1 MNKILLAAWL
11 LSGATCLG
19 AKVRLPALMGD
30 NMVLQQQTEVK
41 LWGKATPNAM
51 VRITPSWDGQERLTT
66 ADGQGNWLARVH
78 TPQAGYTAYD
88 ISFDDGDGAVK
99 VENILMGEVWL
110 ASGQSN
116 MEMPLK
122 GFAGCCIRGGIDEA
136 ISSAS
141 VKGVR
146 MFNVPK
152 RQSYEPLTEC
162 EGRWMLPSVEDTPEF
177 SATAWYFARSVSD
190 ALGIP
195 VGIVNCSYGGA
206 RVESWTNR
214 KLLEGYPDISLK
226 PADIEAC
233 KSWERPLLMYN
244 GMLKAVQNYTIKG
257 IIWYQGCSNVGR
269 HDTYA
274 QRLANMVELWRRE
287 WGEGE
292 IPFYFVEIAP
302 YQYDESQQHE
312 QAAYL
317 REAQFR
323 AQALIPNSAMISTN
337 DLVEPYE
344 RHNIHPREKQKV
356 GRRLSYL
363 ALNLTYGMKHIC
375 CYGPQYKSHVIKG
388 AEAWVSF
395 DHLEMGLCRNY
406 MLEGFEVAGADRV
419 FHPADKVWVHWQT
432 NEVVVSSQAVPTPV
446 AVRYCFHDFQPGTL
460 IGGNELP
467 AVPFRTDNW

>member
-1 MNKILLAAWL
+1 MKKILLAAAL
-11 LSGATCLG
+11 LLG
-19 AKVRLPALMGD
+19 GTLAAKVKLPTLMGD

-41 LWGKATPNAM
+41 LWGQAKPHST
-51 VRITPSWDGQERLTT
+51 VRITPSWSGQTLQTQADAQGCWLTQV
-66 ADGQGNWLARVH
+66 A
-78 TPQAGYTAYD
+78 TPQAGYTPYD

-99 VENILMGEVWL
+99 IQNVLIGEVWL

-122 GFAGCCIRGGIDEA
+122 GFAGCCIRGGMDEA
-136 ISSAS
+136 IASAQ

-162 EGRWMLPSVEDTPEF
+162 DGRWMLPSVYNTPEF
-177 SATAWYFARSVSD
+177 SATAWFFARSVSD

-214 KLLEGYPDISLK
+214 ELLETYPDISLK
-226 PADIEAC
+226 PADVEAC

-257 IIWYQGCSNVGR
+257 IIWYQGCSNVGH

-302 YQYDESQQHE
+302 YQYGDSSQSN
-312 QAAYL
+312 QAAFL

-323 AQALIPNSAMISTN
+323 AQSLIPNSAMISTN
-337 DLVEPYE
+337 DLVESYE
-344 RHNIHPREKQKV
+344 RHNIHPREKQTV

-375 CYGPQYKSHVIKG
+375 CFGPQYKSHTIQGKEV
-388 AEAWVSF
+388 WVSF

-406 MLEGFEVAGADRV
+406 MLEGFEVAGSDRV
-419 FHPADKVWVHWQT
+419 FHPADQVRLNWQT
-432 NEVVVSSQAVPTPV
+432 NEVVVSCEAVAQPV
-446 AVRYCFHDFQPGTL
+446 AVRYCFRDFQPGTL